1 MPLEEQYSLVMFC
14 DVSNES
20 EMSYQK
26 GWLSIQSTDPFTYQA
41 CKSFDDVIVLKPDWV
56 EAYIGRAFCWRIMEQ
71 QKLAK
76 ADFAMAL
83 RLDPERAKKAFAEYC
98 ELLKMQLNVKM
109 IKLFLLIFMTY
120 RKDIATVRCLEPLA
134 KITAWIRKIIASQN
148 CAN

>member
-98 ELLKMQLNVKM
+98 ELLKNAAKCQNDKTIPANIYDLPEGYSDCT
-109 IKLFLLIFMTY
+109 LF
-120 RKDIATVRCLEPLA
+120 R
-134 KITAWIRKIIASQN
+134 TAGENYSLDSKNNSVPELR
-148 CAN
+148 